1 MTSVYSVDPQEPA
14 PTERADAAR
23 NRRRILE
30 AAERLFATEDPA
42 AVTMGEIA
50 RAAGVGRAT
59 LYRRY
64 PDPASVAM
72 ALLDEHE
79 RELQGRLISG
89 EPPLGPGALPAD
101 RLAAFYAA
109 MVDLLDR
116 HLHLALGAETGSA
129 RFATGAYG
137 FWRLHVRALLV
148 EAELPDPDAL
158 LDPLLAPL
166 APEVYR
172 YQRDRLGHPPG
183 RIADGLR
190 ALARR
195 LLDPSTGETENP

>member
-1 MTSVYSVDPQEPA
+1 MTSVYSVDPREPA

-101 RLAAFYAA
+101 RLA
-109 MVDLLDR
+109 
-116 HLHLALGAETGSA
+116 
-129 RFATGAYG
+129 
-137 FWRLHVRALLV
+137 
-148 EAELPDPDAL
+148 
-158 LDPLLAPL
+158 
-166 APEVYR
+166 
-172 YQRDRLGHPPG
+172 
-183 RIADGLR
+183 
-190 ALARR
+190 
-195 LLDPSTGETENP
+195 

>member
-1 MTSVYSVDPQEPA
+1 MTSVYSVDPREPA
-14 PTERADAAR
+14 AERADAAR
-23 NRRRILE
+23 NRQRILD
-30 AAERLFATEDPA
+30 AAERLFASEDPA

-79 RELQGRLISG
+79 RELQERLISG
-89 EPPLGPGALPAD
+89 DPPLGPGAPPAD
-101 RLAAFYAA
+101 RLAAFLAA

-137 FWRLHVRALLV
+137 FWRLHVRTLLV
-148 EAELPDPDAL
+148 EAELPDPDPL
-158 LDPLLAPL
+158 VDQLLAPL

-172 YQRDRLGHPPG
+172 YQRDQLGLRPD
-183 RIADGLR
+183 RIAESLG
-190 ALARR
+190 AMAHR
-195 LLDPSTGETENP
+195 LLDPST